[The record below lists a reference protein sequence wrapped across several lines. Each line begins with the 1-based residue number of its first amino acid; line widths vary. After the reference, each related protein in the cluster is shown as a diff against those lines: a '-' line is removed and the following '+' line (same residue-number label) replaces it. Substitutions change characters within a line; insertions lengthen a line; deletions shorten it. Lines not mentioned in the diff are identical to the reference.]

1 MASLIRRTIAVLLA
15 GVLWPISG
23 AVGLQVAGAPGELSD
38 REAAVHVLTRL
49 GYGAR
54 PGDVDR
60 VLEMGIAAYIEAQ
73 LHPETVPENPD
84 LEGRLAGY
92 PTLAMSSTEILEK
105 LPTASSAAG
114 AFPIDARV

>member
-15 GVLWPISG
+15 GLLWPING
-23 AVGLQVAGAPGELSD
+23 DAVGLQVAGAAGELSD

-60 VLEMGIAAYIEAQ
+60 VLEMGIAAYIE
-73 LHPETVPENPD
+73 VSW
-84 LEGRLAGY
+84 GCSCAG
-92 PTLAMSSTEILEK
+92 
-105 LPTASSAAG
+105 
-114 AFPIDARV
+114 